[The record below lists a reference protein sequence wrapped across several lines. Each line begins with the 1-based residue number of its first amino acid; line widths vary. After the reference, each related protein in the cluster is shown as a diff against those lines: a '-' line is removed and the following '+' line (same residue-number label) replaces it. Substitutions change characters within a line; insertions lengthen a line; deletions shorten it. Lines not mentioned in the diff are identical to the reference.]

1 MRCVIQRVSEARV
14 TVDGR
19 PVATL
24 GRGLMVFL
32 GLGRGDTIEDLDWVA
47 GKVSRL
53 RVFEDAEGKMNLSA
67 GDVAG
72 GLCVISQFTL
82 YGDCRRG
89 NRPSWTQAMAV
100 EDARAFW
107 PMVERRFQATGL
119 PCVFGE
125 FQTMMAVDLIND
137 GPVTIQL
144 DSVDRRS

>member
-32 GLGRGDTIEDLDWVA
+32 GLGRGDTIEDLDWLA

-72 GLCVISQFTL
+72 GLCIISQFTL

-89 NRPSWTQAMAV
+89 NRPSWTEAMAV

-125 FQTMMAVDLIND
+125 FQTMMAVDLVND